1 MAVPGINGTANY
13 PVYTPGRTKKN
24 TTSTSFDQQ
33 INQKKAGGTLT
44 LHWFDTPEG
53 DKPLGA
59 IGRGEGGS
67 MTVYKPKDFD
77 PENPV
82 YKVKTWDADGNVT
95 ERMVDLKNVDV
106 KNSDREEMFAY
117 SCYLT
122 DSGQYPEAQ
131 DTFCR
136 IPNPNGQ
143 PDGGVLDSFKT
154 EKYNWLELARSFMQM
169 QYNGGNIQG
178 YLDFKKFVD
187 FFE

>member
-1 MAVPGINGTANY
+1 MAVTGIIGTANY
-13 PVYTPGRTKKN
+13 PVYTPGRVKKN
-24 TTSTSFDQQ
+24 TESASFDQQ
-33 INQKKAGGTLT
+33 INQKKMGGTIT
-44 LHWFDTPEG
+44 LHWFDTQEG
-53 DKPLGA
+53 DESLGA
-59 IGRGEGGS
+59 IGMDDGGS
-67 MTVYKPKDFD
+67 RTVYKPKDFD

-95 ERMVDLKNVDV
+95 ERMVDLKNVDA
-106 KNSDREEMFAY
+106 KNCDREEMFAY
-117 SCYLT
+117 SCFLT

-131 DTFCR
+131 DTFCH

-143 PDGGVLDSFKT
+143 PDGRLIDSFKT

-169 QYNGGNIQG
+169 QYDGGNIQG